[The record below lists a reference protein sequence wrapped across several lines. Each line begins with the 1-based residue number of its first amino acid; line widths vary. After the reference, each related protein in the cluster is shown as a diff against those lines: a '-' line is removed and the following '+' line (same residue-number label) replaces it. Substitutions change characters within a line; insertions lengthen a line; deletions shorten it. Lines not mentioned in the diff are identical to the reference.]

1 MSRLYLTTI
10 IVLLAGFSFG
20 QSPLK
25 KYLEFA
31 KEQYNKGDYFYAL
44 QYYEKAMELDSATVD
59 IVWNY
64 AETLRAYKD
73 YRKAEFYYAKVYA
86 KEETRIYPSSLLY
99 LGLMQKQNG
108 KYDEALET
116 FKKAKKKYYKDKKSY
131 LYKKSKQELESTVWA
146 KSASRDTATVS
157 IERLPEP
164 VNTPNSEFGH
174 GIWNVTLYFS
184 SLRADSIS
192 AAEEVYSSNYRT
204 HLYKSEVENYEFEAS
219 TKIEALA
226 TDALNSGNGT
236 FSLDGKR
243 FYFSHCREDGYN
255 YRCKIMVAQF
265 SNNQWTYIDSLGEII
280 NEPGSNTTMP
290 CIAEL
295 DGKETLIFASN
306 REESEG
312 GMDLF
317 YSEIKNG
324 NQYGKVRAIKTLN
337 SIDNDITPWWNPKEQ
352 RLYYS
357 SSWENGFGGY
367 DVFYSDYTSKFEAP
381 VNAGLPVNSPANDL

>member
-1 MSRLYLTTI
+1 
-10 IVLLAGFSFG
+10 
-20 QSPLK
+20 
-25 KYLEFA
+25 
-31 KEQYNKGDYFYAL
+31 
-44 QYYEKAMELDSATVD
+44 MELDSATVD

-131 LYKKSKQELESTVWA
+131 LYKKSKQELESTVGA

-157 IERLPEP
+157 IERLPETCH
-164 VNTPNSEFGH
+164 TPNSEFGH
-174 GIWNVTLYFS
+174 GIWNSTLYFS

-204 HLYKSEVENYEFEAS
+204 NLYKSEVENYEFEAS

-226 TDALNSGNGT
+226 TEALNSGNGT

-243 FYFSHCREDGYN
+243 F
-255 YRCKIMVAQF
+255 
-265 SNNQWTYIDSLGEII
+265 
-280 NEPGSNTTMP
+280 
-290 CIAEL
+290 
-295 DGKETLIFASN
+295 
-306 REESEG
+306 
-312 GMDLF
+312 
-317 YSEIKNG
+317 
-324 NQYGKVRAIKTLN
+324 
-337 SIDNDITPWWNPKEQ
+337 
-352 RLYYS
+352 
-357 SSWENGFGGY
+357 
-367 DVFYSDYTSKFEAP
+367 
-381 VNAGLPVNSPANDL
+381 